1 VYFGLKAFHIKANDN
16 GKLSI
21 NLRMTY
27 FSPTDLIINP
37 DGSSYHLNLR
47 PDQIPDTLI
56 LVGDPERVPAVSCYF
71 DEISEI
77 VHKREFV
84 SHLGLLNGQ
93 RIGVLSSGIGADNVE
108 IVMNELDA
116 LVNIDFQTRQEKSE
130 KRSLKLIRIG
140 TSGSIQ
146 SHIPVDSILIST
158 GAIGFDNLAQFYGFD
173 SNQSISSALLTEWT
187 KAIDYPL
194 PLYAA
199 KACASLLAQF
209 APLSA
214 FHGITLTAPGFYAPQ
229 GRTIRMHSI
238 RPDFLQKVASAKLG
252 DQEVTNIEMET
263 AAYYAFAGAMGHEMI
278 SLNAILA
285 NRITNEFSKDPAR
298 QIQNLIEK
306 TIALIA

>member
-1 VYFGLKAFHIKANDN
+1 MTYYI

-56 LVGDPERVPAVSCYF
+56 LVGDPERVPTVSHYF
-71 DEISEI
+71 DEVTEM

-84 SHLGLLNGQ
+84 THLGILSGKK
-93 RIGVLSSGIGADNVE
+93 IGVLSSGIGADNVE

-116 LVNIDFQTRQEKSE
+116 LVNIDFQTRLEKTE
-130 KRSLKLIRIG
+130 KRSLRLIRIG

-146 SHIPVDSILIST
+146 AHIPVDSILIST
-158 GAIGFDNLAQFYGFD
+158 AAIGFDNLAQFYGFD
-173 SNQSISSALLTEWT
+173 SAMSISEDVLAAWT

-199 KACASLLAQF
+199 KASASLCEQF
-209 APLSA
+209 ASLNA
-214 FHGITLTAPGFYAPQ
+214 FNGITLTAPGFYAPQ

-238 RPDFLQKVASAKLG
+238 RPDFLEKVAAAKLG
-252 DQEVTNIEMET
+252 EQEITNIEMET
-263 AAYYAFAGAMGHEMI
+263 AAYYAFGGAMGHEMI

-285 NRITNEFSKDPAR
+285 NRITNEFSKDPEG
-298 QIQNLIEK
+298 QIRSLIEK
-306 TIALIA
+306 AIALIA

>member
-1 VYFGLKAFHIKANDN
+1 MANYI

-56 LVGDPERVPAVSCYF
+56 LVGDPERVPTVSHYF
-71 DEISEI
+71 EEVTEMIQ
-77 VHKREFV
+77 KREFV
-84 SHLGLLNGQ
+84 THIGLLGGK
-93 RIGVLSSGIGADNVE
+93 RIAVVSSGIGADNVE

-116 LVNIDFQTRQEKSE
+116 LVNIDFKTRTEKVE
-130 KRSLKLIRIG
+130 KRSLHLIRIG

-146 SHIPVDSILIST
+146 AHIPVDSILVST
-158 GAIGFDNLAQFYGFD
+158 AAIGFDNLAQFYSFD
-173 SNQSISSALLTEWT
+173 SVQSLPEEVLARWT

-199 KACASLLAQF
+199 SASASLLSQF
-209 APLSA
+209 ASLNA
-214 FHGITLTAPGFYAPQ
+214 YQGITLTAPGFYAPQ

-238 RPDFLQKVASAKLG
+238 RPDFLSKVAAAKLG
-252 DQEVTNIEMET
+252 DQEITNIEMET

-285 NRITNEFSKDPAR
+285 NRITQEFSLDPEG
-298 QIQNLIEK
+298 QIRSLIEK
-306 TIALIA
+306 AIGIIASHNRP

>member
-1 VYFGLKAFHIKANDN
+1 
-16 GKLSI
+16 
-21 NLRMTY
+21 MTY

-56 LVGDPERVPAVSCYF
+56 LVGDPERVPKVSVYF
-71 DEISEI
+71 DEVTEI

-84 SHLGLLNGQ
+84 THLGVLQGK

-116 LVNIDFQTRQEKSE
+116 LVNIDFKTRLEKTE
-130 KRSLKLIRIG
+130 KRSLQLIRIG

-146 SHIPVDSILIST
+146 AHIPVDSILIST
-158 GAIGFDNLAQFYGFD
+158 SAIGFDNLAQFYGFE
-173 SNQSISSALLTEWT
+173 SAQSISAESLQKWT
-187 KAIDYPL
+187 QAIDYPL

-199 KACASLLAQF
+199 KASAKLIAQF
-209 APLSA
+209 ESLNA
-214 FHGITLTAPGFYAPQ
+214 FKGVTLTAPGFYAPQ
-229 GRTIRMHSI
+229 GRTIRINSI
-238 RPDFLQKVASAKLG
+238 RPDFLEKVAGAKLEG
-252 DQEVTNIEMET
+252 EEITNIEMET

-285 NRITNEFSKDPAR
+285 NRITNEFSKDPEQ
-298 QIQNLIEK
+298 QITSLIQK
-306 TIALIA
+306 AIALIA

>member
-1 VYFGLKAFHIKANDN
+1 
-16 GKLSI
+16 
-21 NLRMTY
+21 MTY

-56 LVGDPERVPAVSCYF
+56 LVGDPERVPAVSSYF
-71 DEISEI
+71 DEVTEM

-84 SHLGLLNGQ
+84 THLGVLRGKK
-93 RIGVLSSGIGADNVE
+93 IGVLSSGIGADNVE

-116 LVNIDFQTRQEKSE
+116 LVNIDFQTRLEKVE
-130 KRSLKLIRIG
+130 KRSLQLIRIG

-146 SHIPVDSILIST
+146 AHIPVDSILIST
-158 GAIGFDNLAQFYGFD
+158 AAIGFDNLAQFYGFD
-173 SNQSISSALLTEWT
+173 SPQAISDDSLAQWT

-199 KACASLLAQF
+199 KASAKLVAQF
-209 APLSA
+209 EPLNA
-214 FHGITLTAPGFYAPQ
+214 YKGVTLTAPGFYAPQ
-229 GRTIRMHSI
+229 GRTIRIHSKM
-238 RPDFLQKVASAKLG
+238 PDFLEKVAATKL
-252 DQEVTNIEMET
+252 DQQEITNIEMET

-285 NRITNEFSKDPAR
+285 NRMTNEFSNDPEG
-298 QIQNLIEK
+298 QIRSLIERA
-306 TIALIA
+306 IALIA

>member
-1 VYFGLKAFHIKANDN
+1 
-16 GKLSI
+16 
-21 NLRMTY
+21 MTY

-56 LVGDPERVPAVSCYF
+56 LVGDPERVPMVSQYF
-71 DEISEI
+71 DEVTEI

-84 SHLGLLNGQ
+84 THLGFLRGNK
-93 RIGVLSSGIGADNVE
+93 IGVLSSGIGADNVE

-116 LVNIDFQTRQEKSE
+116 LVNIDFQTRLEKVE
-130 KRSLKLIRIG
+130 KRSLQLIRIG

-146 SHIPVDSILIST
+146 AHIPVDSILIST
-158 GAIGFDNLAQFYGFD
+158 AAIGFDNLAQFYGFD
-173 SNQSISSALLTEWT
+173 SPQSISDDILAKWT

-199 KACASLLAQF
+199 KASSKLIAQF
-209 APLSA
+209 ESLNAYQ
-214 FHGITLTAPGFYAPQ
+214 GVTLTAPGFYAPQ

-238 RPDFLQKVASAKLG
+238 RPDFLEKVSGAKLEG
-252 DQEVTNIEMET
+252 EEITNIEMET

-285 NRITNEFSKDPAR
+285 NRITNEFSKDPEE
-298 QIQNLIEK
+298 QITSLIK
-306 TIALIA
+306 KAIALIA

>member
-1 VYFGLKAFHIKANDN
+1 
-16 GKLSI
+16 
-21 NLRMTY
+21 MTY

-47 PDQIPDTLI
+47 PDQIPETLI
-56 LVGDPERVPAVSCYF
+56 LVGDPERVPTVSAFF
-71 DEISEI
+71 DEVTEI

-84 SHLGLLNGQ
+84 THLGVLRGKK
-93 RIGVLSSGIGADNVE
+93 IGVLSSGIGADNVE

-116 LVNIDFQTRQEKSE
+116 LVNIDFQTRLEKSE

-158 GAIGFDNLAQFYGFD
+158 AAIGFDNLAQFYGFD
-173 SNQSISSALLTEWT
+173 STMSISENVLATWTE
-187 KAIDYPL
+187 AIDYPL

-199 KACASLLAQF
+199 KASASLCAQF
-209 APLSA
+209 APLNA
-214 FHGITLTAPGFYAPQ
+214 FTGVTLTAPGFYAPQ

-238 RPDFLQKVASAKLG
+238 RPDFLEKVAAAKLG
-252 DQEVTNIEMET
+252 EQVITNIEMET
-263 AAYYAFAGAMGHEMI
+263 AAYYAFSGAMGHEMI

-285 NRITNEFSKDPAR
+285 NRITNEFSKDPEG
-298 QIQNLIEK
+298 QICSLIK
-306 TIALIA
+306 KAIALIA

>member
-1 VYFGLKAFHIKANDN
+1 
-16 GKLSI
+16 
-21 NLRMTY
+21 MTY

-47 PDQIPDTLI
+47 PDQIPETLI
-56 LVGDPERVPAVSCYF
+56 LVGDPERVPKVSQFF
-71 DEISEI
+71 DEVTEI

-84 SHLGLLNGQ
+84 THLGILKGK
-93 RIGVLSSGIGADNVE
+93 RIAVLSSGIGADNVE

-116 LVNIDFQTRQEKSE
+116 LVNIDFQTRLEKE
-130 KRSLKLIRIG
+130 IKTSLNLIRIG

-146 SHIPVDSILIST
+146 AHIPVDSILISNA
-158 GAIGFDNLAQFYGFD
+158 AIGFDNLAQFYGFD
-173 SNQSISSALLTEWT
+173 SPQAISADSLALWT

-199 KACASLLAQF
+199 KASSKLLAQF
-209 APLSA
+209 ESLNA
-214 FHGITLTAPGFYAPQ
+214 FKGVTLTAPGFYAPQ

-238 RPDFLQKVASAKLG
+238 RPDFLEKVSGAKLEG
-252 DQEVTNIEMET
+252 EEITNIEMET

-285 NRITNEFSKDPAR
+285 NRITNEFSKDPEQ
-298 QIQNLIEK
+298 QITSLIQK
-306 TIALIA
+306 AIALIA

>member
-1 VYFGLKAFHIKANDN
+1 
-16 GKLSI
+16 
-21 NLRMTY
+21 MTY

-56 LVGDPERVPAVSCYF
+56 LVGDPERVPMVSQYF
-71 DEISEI
+71 DEVTEI

-84 SHLGLLNGQ
+84 THLGFLRGNK
-93 RIGVLSSGIGADNVE
+93 IGVLSSGIGADNVE

-116 LVNIDFQTRQEKSE
+116 LVNIDFQTRLEKVK
-130 KRSLKLIRIG
+130 KRSLQLIRIG

-146 SHIPVDSILIST
+146 EHIPVDSILIST
-158 GAIGFDNLAQFYGFD
+158 AAIGFDNLAQFYGFD
-173 SNQSISSALLTEWT
+173 SPQAISDDSLAQWT

-199 KACASLLAQF
+199 KASAKLVAQF
-209 APLSA
+209 EPLNA
-214 FHGITLTAPGFYAPQ
+214 YKGVTLTAPGFYAPQ
-229 GRTIRMHSI
+229 GRTVRIQSI
-238 RPDFLQKVASAKLG
+238 RPDFLEKVAVAKL
-252 DQEVTNIEMET
+252 DQQEITNIEMET

-285 NRITNEFSKDPAR
+285 NRMTNEFSKDPEG
-298 QIQNLIEK
+298 QIRSLIEK
-306 TIALIA
+306 AIALIA

>member
-1 VYFGLKAFHIKANDN
+1 MTYYI

-56 LVGDPERVPAVSCYF
+56 LVGDPERVPTVSAFF
-71 DEISEI
+71 DEVIEI

-84 SHLGLLNGQ
+84 THLGVLRGKK
-93 RIGVLSSGIGADNVE
+93 IGVLSSGIGADNVE

-116 LVNIDFQTRQEKSE
+116 LVNIDFQTRLEKSE
-130 KRSLKLIRIG
+130 KRSLQLIRIG

-146 SHIPVDSILIST
+146 AHIPVDSILIST
-158 GAIGFDNLAQFYGFD
+158 AAIGFDNLAQFYGFD
-173 SNQSISSALLTEWT
+173 SVMSIAEAVLAAWT
-187 KAIDYPL
+187 KAIVYPL

-199 KACASLLAQF
+199 KASASLCAQF
-209 APLSA
+209 APLNA
-214 FHGITLTAPGFYAPQ
+214 YNGVTLTAPGFYAPQ
-229 GRTIRMHSI
+229 GRTIRMHSM
-238 RPDFLQKVASAKLG
+238 RPDFLEKVAAAKLG
-252 DQEVTNIEMET
+252 DEEITNIEMET
-263 AAYYAFAGAMGHEMI
+263 AAYYAFSGAMGHEMI

-285 NRITNEFSKDPAR
+285 NRITNEFSKDPEG
-298 QIQNLIEK
+298 QIRSLIK
-306 TIALIA
+306 KAIALIA